1 MEKVISAMTA
11 RRNLGQILE
20 KAFYKGDSFII
31 ERAGKPMAAV
41 IPIEQYRHWQRERDQ
56 IFAMI
61 DEVQQRTRQVPVEEL
76 EADIEAAV
84 DAAKAMEMS
93 ELSSEQGTVP
103 T

>member
-41 IPIEQYRHWQRERDQ
+41 VPIEQYRQWQRERDQ

-61 DEVQQRTRQVPVEEL
+61 DEVQQRTRQIPVEEL

-84 DAAKAMEMS
+84 NAAKAVEMS
-93 ELSSEQGTVP
+93 ELSSERETIP
-103 T
+103 S